1 MSDSVLLKEELF
13 TQIFTAN
20 SGEIKQIILFFIDVR
35 LYQMIYKKQVIFQ
48 KRKTKKKKTYP
59 TIALCIFLETVKPY
73 TENL

>member
-48 KRKTKKKKTYP
+48 KRKTKKKKNIPHYSSLYIP
-59 TIALCIFLETVKPY
+59 GDSKTIY
-73 TENL
+73 